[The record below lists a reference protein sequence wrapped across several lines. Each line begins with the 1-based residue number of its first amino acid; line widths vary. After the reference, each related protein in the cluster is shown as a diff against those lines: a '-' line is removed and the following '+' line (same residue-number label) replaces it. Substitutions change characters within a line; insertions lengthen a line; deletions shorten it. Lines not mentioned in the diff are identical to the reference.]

1 MLPDFCFCKIT
12 CSHFSVC
19 ILAGDQHLHH
29 LHRSWPLHPETNKVS
44 IMAHRI
50 RLMPVFPLLLKT
62 YIIADEI
69 RMIFLNAVVQNGYYY
84 TFPRVTL
91 SPGFFSIQVLM
102 RRVGLQDTVEF
113 YLPVNL
119 L

>member
-1 MLPDFCFCKIT
+1 
-12 CSHFSVC
+12 
-19 ILAGDQHLHH
+19 
-29 LHRSWPLHPETNKVS
+29 
-44 IMAHRI
+44 MAHI
-50 RLMPVFPLLLKT
+50 ICFIPIFSLLLKT

-69 RMIFLNAVVQNGYYY
+69 RVIFLNAVVQNGYYY

-102 RRVGLQDTVEF
+102 RWVGLQDTVEF